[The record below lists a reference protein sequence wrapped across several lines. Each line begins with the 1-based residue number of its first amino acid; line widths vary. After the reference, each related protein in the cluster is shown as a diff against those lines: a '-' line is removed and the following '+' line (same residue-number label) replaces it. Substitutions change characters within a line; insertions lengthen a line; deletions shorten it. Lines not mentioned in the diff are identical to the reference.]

1 MNENNNEFHDSLN
14 DNDPFFDSPLDL
26 DSSLEMPLN
35 TPEGYSLE
43 EDDDDD
49 ENELKLSKKGR
60 QGNHNFD
67 EGDEDHD
74 DEEEDEEEDNE
85 EYGDRGKN
93 GGENGGGK
101 SYPTIRLLFEM
112 MINPIEGWKKIR
124 RTKSTPEET
133 ARGCFYPILAIAAA
147 SCFMECIYNST
158 TTLSMAMIE
167 AVKIFVSL
175 FFGNFLALTFVKM
188 LMPKDQKKI
197 ADTVFGKKYM
207 MYLLSTLGLFW
218 TLFEL
223 LPMIG
228 PVLSFT
234 PLWTIYL
241 AMRGA
246 RFFRFPEEKSSMLT
260 AVMCGIVV
268 AAPYVVFWVFDML
281 LPAGNA

>member
-74 DEEEDEEEDNE
+74 DEEEDEEGDNE
-85 EYGDRGKN
+85 EYGDR
-93 GGENGGGK
+93 GENGGGK

-147 SCFMECIYNST
+147 SCFMECIYNSA

>member
-74 DEEEDEEEDNE
+74 DEEEDEEGDNE
-85 EYGDRGKN
+85 EYGDR
-93 GGENGGGK
+93 GENGGGK

-133 ARGCFYPILAIAAA
+133 ARVCFYPILAIAAA
-147 SCFMECIYNST
+147 SCFMECIYNSA

>member
-67 EGDEDHD
+67 EGDEDYD

-93 GGENGGGK
+93 GGEK

-147 SCFMECIYNST
+147 SCFMECIYNSA

-228 PVLSFT
+228 PVLSFS

>member
-67 EGDEDHD
+67 EGEEDYD

-85 EYGDRGKN
+85 EYGN
-93 GGENGGGK
+93 GGENGGEK

-147 SCFMECIYNST
+147 SCFMECIYNSA